1 MERKRRE
8 RTNTMNEE
16 IIELELT
23 PKELCILAE
32 AMDYAYFEELYE
44 RPEKALAKQLVDYL
58 NDLAKEYKKEN

>member
-8 RTNTMNEE
+8 RTNTMNDET
-16 IIELELT
+16 IELELT

-58 NDLAKEYKKEN
+58 NDLAKEYKKD